1 MFTYMTI
8 SISHI
13 QPPYISLSFFNA
25 LFHCKPH
32 SLSLSNY
39 VYRSCYIVPSQSLFL
54 SSSASCIFAMHL
66 SFFLLNYYEY
76 YLCLSLFASC
86 LLSLSLSH
94 IFPKNF
100 TFPPLLPLL
109 IPPGSITP
117 APALFAG
124 KLTNILFGYFNH
136 TLAVHL
142 ECSQEPNAPS
152 SSSTTRAPKTG

>member
-13 QPPYISLSFFNA
+13 QPPYISLSFLNA
-25 LFHCKPH
+25 LSHCNPH
-32 SLSLSNY
+32 SLSLSKY
-39 VYRSCYIVPSQSLFL
+39 VYRSCCIILSLSLFL

-76 YLCLSLFASC
+76 YLCLSLFAYS
-86 LLSLSLSH
+86 LSLSLSH

-100 TFPPLLPLL
+100 TFPPLPPLL
-109 IPPGSITP
+109 IPTGSITP

-152 SSSTTRAPKTG
+152 SSSRTRAPKTG